1 MAVPKRKVSKARRD
15 KRRSSVWKLGAP
27 TLTECPQCHAM
38 KAPHKAC
45 PECGYVNA
53 ELSVKD
59 GKITVKAA
67 AAKKEE
73 VKVEETKAVEEEAVV
88 EETEAVEETSA
99 E

>member
-27 TLTECPQCHAM
+27 ALTECPQCHAM

-73 VKVEETKAVEEEAVV
+73 VKVEEATVV
-88 EETEAVEETSA
+88 AEETETVEETSA

>member
-27 TLTECPQCHAM
+27 TLTECPQCHAL

-73 VKVEETKAVEEEAVV
+73 VKVEETKAVEEVV
-88 EETEAVEETSA
+88 AEETETVEETSA

>member
-15 KRRSSVWKLGAP
+15 KRRSNVWKLGAP
-27 TLTECPQCHAM
+27 ALAECPQCKTL

-45 PECGYVNA
+45 PECGYVNP

-59 GKITVKAA
+59 GKIVAKAA
-67 AAKKEE
+67 VAAKTEE
-73 VKVEETKAVEEEAVV
+73 PKAAEE
-88 EETEAVEETSA
+88 SA

>member
-15 KRRSSVWKLGAP
+15 KRRSNVWKLDAP
-27 TLTECPQCHAM
+27 TLVECPQCHAL

-59 GKITVKAA
+59 GKIAVKAA
-67 AAKKEE
+67 AAKKEAP
-73 VKVEETKAVEEEAVV
+73 VA
-88 EETEAVEETSA
+88 EETSA